1 MQQYFYNTGL
11 EKKRTEEKTQFLDY
25 TKRKRNEKK
34 KKLIST
40 ACDTMK
46 RILWENCFCKSRFN
60 FESLRMF
67 LECCIRHLFFG
78 CGDCKVADLSFY
90 YHRVERSRTKILLL
104 YLRLETNA
112 YIASGVRFLFFC
124 CNFCIECYLTVKP
137 IIDPYLVTFSLAV

>member
-1 MQQYFYNTGL
+1 
-11 EKKRTEEKTQFLDY
+11 
-25 TKRKRNEKK
+25 
-34 KKLIST
+34 
-40 ACDTMK
+40 MK

-112 YIASGVRFLFFC
+112 YIASGVRFLFFLLYFLHWMLSNC
-124 CNFCIECYLTVKP
+124 EADYRSLPRNLFTGCLKWHKLKKKHTNCDAIFLCIISMLKWTKYQFL
-137 IIDPYLVTFSLAV
+137 